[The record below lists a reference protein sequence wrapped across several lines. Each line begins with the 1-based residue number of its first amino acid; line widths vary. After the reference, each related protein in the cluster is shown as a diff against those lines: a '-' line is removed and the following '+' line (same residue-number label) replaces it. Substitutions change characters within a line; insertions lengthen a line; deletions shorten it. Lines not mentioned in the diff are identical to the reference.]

1 MPQDVLVQNECLK
14 THIKALYENLEYL
27 QQENT
32 DLKSEHE
39 KEIILLQK
47 EVMELKEKLDAK
59 TAATNETNGN
69 LSFVHFLVNSSE
81 LENFRNTEITVME
94 KPLRGKAFTSL
105 QQYHLKTITIISLT
119 LEIFL

>member
-1 MPQDVLVQNECLK
+1 MPQDVFVQNECLK

-32 DLKSEHE
+32 DLKREHE

-59 TAATNETNGN
+59 TATNETNGN

-81 LENFRNTEITVME
+81 LENFRNTEITVKE
-94 KPLRGKAFTSL
+94 KPL
-105 QQYHLKTITIISLT
+105 
-119 LEIFL
+119 E